1 MNIPLPPSPRRRDSN
16 EYSPSQITSPHTD
29 DDEQSFKSSKFR
41 QSGGAS
47 SSQDTS
53 PSNSSSKKV
62 SNPSKKRMAG
72 ILKSFKLSSTTKSVI
87 QQSKKPSSSSTTSS
101 QQPNNSKSFE
111 DDEDAVD
118 GLLEAEFNKQNTGG
132 IGSFSDFDSLHN
144 TKSESSKNTS
154 SGSSS
159 SHSRKEKNSSSRGEK
174 DSREQK
180 IEQRKL
186 NIESI
191 IEEETIQKKHEAIPA
206 RLDNMPNKAGSSFQ
220 KTMSAAG
227 PVEMDLYNQQ
237 KAEENALKLAA
248 SFSNANKG
256 PVVLDNFGFVSVQR
270 PIGKIR
276 LNFEIRD
283 KKIP

>member
-29 DDEQSFKSSKFR
+29 DDEVGYKTSKYGSFK

-47 SSQDTS
+47 SSQDAS
-53 PSNSSSKKV
+53 PSNSGKKV

-87 QQSKKPSSSSTTSS
+87 QQSKKPSRSSSSS
-101 QQPNNSKSFE
+101 AHNDSTKSYE

-118 GLLEAEFNKQNTGG
+118 GLLEAEFNKQSSSGGGG

-144 TKSESSKNTS
+144 KSETLSKNRES
-154 SGSSS
+154 ERSSS
-159 SHSRKEKNSSSRGEK
+159 SSYSRKDRSK
-174 DSREQK
+174 DKSDRDQK

-270 PIGKIR
+270 PIGKSFYR
-276 LNFEIRD
+276 NLSFV
-283 KKIP
+283 

>member
-29 DDEQSFKSSKFR
+29 DDEVGYKTSKYGSFK

-47 SSQDTS
+47 SSQDAS
-53 PSNSSSKKV
+53 PSNSGKKV

-87 QQSKKPSSSSTTSS
+87 QQSKKPSRSSSSS
-101 QQPNNSKSFE
+101 AHNDSTKSYE

-118 GLLEAEFNKQNTGG
+118 GLLEAEFNKQSSSGGG

-144 TKSESSKNTS
+144 KSETSTKNRES
-154 SGSSS
+154 EKSSS
-159 SHSRKEKNSSSRGEK
+159 SSYSRKDRSK
-174 DSREQK
+174 DKSDRDQK

-270 PIGKIR
+270 PIGKSFYR
-276 LNFEIRD
+276 KSVFC
-283 KKIP
+283 

>member
-1 MNIPLPPSPRRRDSN
+1 MEIPLPPSPRRRDSN

-29 DDEQSFKSSKFR
+29 DDEVGYKTSKFASFK

-47 SSQDTS
+47 SSQDAS
-53 PSNSSSKKV
+53 PSNSGKKV

-72 ILKSFKLSSTTKSVI
+72 ILKSFKLSSSTKSVI
-87 QQSKKPSSSSTTSS
+87 QQSKKPSRSSSSS
-101 QQPNNSKSFE
+101 AHNDSTKSYE

-118 GLLEAEFNKQNTGG
+118 GLLEAEFNKQSSSGG

-144 TKSESSKNTS
+144 KSDSSTKNRESDR
-154 SGSSS
+154 SSS
-159 SHSRKEKNSSSRGEK
+159 SYSRKDRSRGDK
-174 DSREQK
+174 SDRDQK

-270 PIGKIR
+270 PIGK
-276 LNFEIRD
+276 NFLL
-283 KKIP
+283 KIMRRF